1 MKKLTTFARVRE
13 LDYWQAAYFSAALLS
28 RMTPNF
34 TLFAHAINHE
44 SPELLDKILELVKE
58 SLVSPKSK
66 INFALQRQKVEDAAP
81 DIADYDLFGVFPAND
96 ACMAMIAALNL
107 LSREDM
113 SGAVVISKLSQGS
126 VEAYLLNSGEA
137 NDETIKNHPLMM
149 YEVSIQNDLL
159 DILDIAPKNK
169 HTLQRCL
176 EIALEE
182 KMTNIGIDLE
192 H

>member
-13 LDYWQAAYFSAALLS
+13 LDYWQAVCFSTALLS

-34 TLFAHAINHE
+34 ALFAQAISHE
-44 SPELLDKILELVKE
+44 SPELLDKVLELVKE

-66 INFALQRQKVEDAAP
+66 INFALQLQKVEDAAP

-113 SGAVVISKLSQGS
+113 SGAVVVSKLSQGS

-149 YEVSIQNDLL
+149 YEVNIQNDLL
-159 DILDIAPKNK
+159 DILESAPKNK
-169 HTLQRCL
+169 QTLQLCM